1 MKVGAENKVKSKGR
15 AKLNIDVQMYA
26 WQILFYILFNILF
39 NFNWTWKKTLAF
51 SS

>member
-1 MKVGAENKVKSKGR
+1 MKVGAENKVKSKGH

-26 WQILFYILFNILF
+26 WQILFNILF